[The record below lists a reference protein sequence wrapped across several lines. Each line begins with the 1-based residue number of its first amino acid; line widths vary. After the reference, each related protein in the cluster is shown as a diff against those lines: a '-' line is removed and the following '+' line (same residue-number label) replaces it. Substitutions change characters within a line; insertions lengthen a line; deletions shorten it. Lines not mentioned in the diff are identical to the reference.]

1 MEFTTLINLDTLPPY
16 LLKHGLLT
24 NDELFDCQSHYIP
37 PLEKAQKL
45 LQLLKRKGNGVL
57 QKLLCC
63 LNEEATHSGH
73 KDIASKLIFE
83 MKLHNL
89 IFVCPVCKQ
98 LPKAM
103 LTNQRPDVLDDMFA
117 VITAN
122 CPAEKWEELASV
134 LGISE
139 HVIELIRISMTDST
153 QSVTMVLEQWRQA
166 HLKATTKELAATLHN
181 SNLKY
186 ILQ

>member
-1 MEFTTLINLDTLPPY
+1 MKFTTLINLDTLPPY

-24 NDELFDCQSHYIP
+24 NDELFDCQSHNIP
-37 PLEKAQKL
+37 SSKRAQKL
-45 LQLLKRKGNGVL
+45 LQLLKHKGNGVL

-63 LNEEATHSGH
+63 LNEETAHSGH
-73 KDIASKLIFE
+73 KDITSKLICA

-89 IFVCPVCKQ
+89 IFVCPVRKQ

-103 LTNQRPDVLDDMFA
+103 LTNQRPDVLDNMFA

-134 LGISE
+134 LGIS
-139 HVIELIRISMTDST
+139 DS
-153 QSVTMVLEQWRQA
+153 
-166 HLKATTKELAATLHN
+166 HH
-181 SNLKY
+181 
-186 ILQ
+186 